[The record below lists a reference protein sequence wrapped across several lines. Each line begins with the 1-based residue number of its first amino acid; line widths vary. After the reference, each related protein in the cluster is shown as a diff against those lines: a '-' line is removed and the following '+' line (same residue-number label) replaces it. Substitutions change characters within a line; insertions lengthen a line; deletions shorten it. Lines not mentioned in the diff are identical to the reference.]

1 MTSPTRGARADRT
14 GEPSARDRSADRRRG
29 GSSARG
35 GRRPSSRGRGGRRPV
50 RRVRSRVRPWM
61 VLLAV
66 LVLLA
71 LGYVGLFT
79 SVLGVRSVEV
89 SGTKTI
95 TADEVRTAA
104 AIPDGHPILRLGTG
118 EVAERVKALPVV
130 ASAEVDWSLPSTVT
144 IAITERTPVA
154 VFPAEDGT
162 KLVDRTGSPYS
173 TVPSA
178 PPGLPLLKLA
188 RIAPDDPTTLA
199 AVGVLTALPEKLRA
213 EVQVISAESPGD
225 IRLALSGD
233 REVRWGGTAE
243 SPRKAEV
250 LLALLTRQGSTYNV
264 SAPDLPT
271 VS

>member
-1 MTSPTRGARADRT
+1 MTRGGREGTPPAR
-14 GEPSARDRSADRRRG
+14 ERSATRRG
-29 GSSARG
+29 APPVRG
-35 GRRPSSRGRGGRRPV
+35 GRRPPPRGRGGRRPV

-61 VLLAV
+61 VLLVV

-79 SVLGVRSVEV
+79 SVLGVRTVEV
-89 SGTKTI
+89 AGTKTI
-95 TADEVRTAA
+95 TAEEVRAAA
-104 AIPDGHPILRLGTG
+104 AIPDGHPILRLSSSG
-118 EVAERVKALPVV
+118 VAARVKALPVV
-130 ASAEVDWSLPSTVT
+130 ESAEVDWSLPSTVT
-144 IAITERTPVA
+144 ISVVERTPVA

-162 KLVDRTGSPYS
+162 KLVDRTGTPYA
-173 TVPSA
+173 TVPAA

-199 AVGVLTALPEKLRA
+199 AVGVLTALPEKLRVD
-213 EVQVISAESPGD
+213 VQVISAESPGD

-233 REVRWGGTAE
+233 REVRWGGTAD

-250 LLALLTRQGSTYNV
+250 LLVLLTRQGSTYNV
-264 SAPDLPT
+264 SSPDLPT